1 MLKKYLNNFLI
12 VPVIAIIKAYQLLLS
27 PILKTNCRYL
37 PTCSD
42 YSIAALKEHGLLK
55 GFYYSLKRILKC
67 HPLGGQ
73 GYDPVPKKTNKEN

>member
-1 MLKKYLNNFLI
+1 MLKKYLDNFLI
-12 VPVIAIIKAYQLLLS
+12 VPVIIIIKAYQILLS

-37 PTCSD
+37 PTCSE

-67 HPLGGQ
+67 HPFGGH
-73 GYDPVPKKTNKEN
+73 GYDPVTKKINKEN